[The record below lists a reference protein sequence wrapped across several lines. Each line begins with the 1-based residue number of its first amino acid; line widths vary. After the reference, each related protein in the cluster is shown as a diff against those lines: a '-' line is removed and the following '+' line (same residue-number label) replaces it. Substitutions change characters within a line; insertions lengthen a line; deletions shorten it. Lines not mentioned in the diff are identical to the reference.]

1 MGLCNSLHRINV
13 TSGALAII
21 NPWTFSRFLC
31 FRGLYMC
38 VITVHTWT
46 PTWTCKQEYKWPFSQ
61 ARSEEMMDMSYGKRQ
76 QGQCP
81 DNQSMF
87 PQPNVP
93 LWSQFRLRKT
103 KQQKREEMWTVKMSK
118 WKKEEDNTERENNT
132 LDTLGKLGKG
142 RNMWTIQSKIRGKT
156 QGHARGEKG
165 TEMTPKKNSR
175 IGKQHQQKIH

>member
-1 MGLCNSLHRINV
+1 MGLCNSLHTV

-21 NPWTFSRFLC
+21 NPRTFSRFL
-31 FRGLYMC
+31 FLRGLYMC
-38 VITVHTWT
+38 NYCTYLNTHLDMQARIQMANFNKQDQKRW
-46 PTWTCKQEYKWPFSQ
+46 WTCH
-61 ARSEEMMDMSYGKRQ
+61 MGK
-76 QGQCP
+76 GSK
-81 DNQSMF
+81 DNAQIIREAMF

-156 QGHARGEKG
+156 QGNVRGEKG
-165 TEMTPKKNSR
+165 TEMTPKQNSR